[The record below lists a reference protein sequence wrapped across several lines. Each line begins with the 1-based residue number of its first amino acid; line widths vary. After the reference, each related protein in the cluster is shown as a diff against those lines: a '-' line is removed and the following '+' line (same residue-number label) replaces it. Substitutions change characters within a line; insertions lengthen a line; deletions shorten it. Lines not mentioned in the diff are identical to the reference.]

1 MNRYSTYSAA
11 IRGTSTSTP
20 FLAPVYVVMLCL
32 FFLTGTTAQSGIE
45 SQSGSQIQGDSR
57 TQEDSQTQPDSEIQ
71 LSSEIQSE
79 PQTQSGRE
87 VQSDSEIRSISDT
100 FQITVDSLIIAAPK
114 TFGEI
119 HEAMQENRSDTVL
132 MRYFANISEEKNY
145 AAGQGY
151 ALNELGRAY
160 RNTSQ
165 YDAAIDLHLE
175 ALAVSEKADNLDMRV
190 YSLNNLGVVY
200 RRIFSIR
207 TAMDY
212 NQEALELAETVEN
225 PSVSLKRSINV
236 SINSIGNLYL
246 MLNQYDEAIVY
257 FERSVEL
264 ESELGNTLGLAVNYQ
279 NIGKCYEEKGNLNQA
294 LEKYLASLDYN
305 EQIDNDM
312 GRVICKTSIA
322 QIYLKQNRSKEAL
335 RLLEPVL
342 PLAQKLGDGF
352 LIAPVY
358 IVMGWAQ
365 MEMGAYSNAENN
377 LVQGSDLAQRYKLSD
392 RFSQANHLMSKLFA
406 KTGDYKKALEVKL
419 EAVAI
424 DEKMFNEGTVRY
436 VNDILFRYN
445 SDKTMN
451 DVQLLAQENEMYQ
464 MELRTTR
471 TTLLISGIALALL
484 AGIFYI
490 LYRQYQLKNEKK
502 VLTLEQSMLRSQ
514 MNPHFLF
521 NSLNSIKLYI
531 INNEQKNAVHY
542 LNKFSKLVR
551 KILESSSIREIPLA
565 EELETVE
572 LYMTIEN
579 IRFSDEINF
588 NIHID
593 EQIDTHTIRVP
604 SLILQPFLENALWHG
619 LSSKEGAKNIT
630 IAVTKAKKEYINI
643 AITDNGIGRA
653 AAEEIKHN
661 KVLKRKSVG
670 IDITKERL
678 ANFAKDYQNS
688 FYLEIVDL
696 FNEDGTAGGTKVIL
710 HLPTV

>member
-1 MNRYSTYSAA
+1 MELHTTHSSAISGA
-11 IRGTSTSTP
+11 SSP
-20 FLAPVYVVMLCL
+20 FLRLVLAAVIFLL
-32 FFLTGTTAQSGIE
+32 FITGTTAQSI
-45 SQSGSQIQGDSR
+45 
-57 TQEDSQTQPDSEIQ
+57 PK
-71 LSSEIQSE
+71 
-79 PQTQSGRE
+79 
-87 VQSDSEIRSISDT
+87 T
-100 FQITVDSLIIAAPK
+100 FQYTVDSLIKAAPK
-114 TFGEI
+114 TFSDI
-119 HEAMQENRSDTVL
+119 HEVMDQKRSDTLL
-132 MRYFANISEEKNY
+132 MRYFANISKKKNY
-145 AAGQGY
+145 FAGLGY
-151 ALNELGRAY
+151 ALNELGRTY
-160 RNTSQ
+160 RNISQ
-165 YDAAIDLHLE
+165 YETAIKLHLE
-175 ALAVSEKADNLDMRV
+175 AKAISEKADNLDMRV

-200 RRIFSIR
+200 RRLFSIR
-207 TAMDY
+207 SAMDY
-212 NQEALELAETVEN
+212 NQEALELAETVKN

-246 MLNQYDEAIVY
+246 MLNQYSEAIVY
-257 FERSVEL
+257 FERSVKL

-279 NIGKCYEEKGNLNQA
+279 NIGKCFEEQGNLDKA
-294 LEKYLASLDYN
+294 LEKYRESLAYN
-305 EQIDNDM
+305 EEIDNNM
-312 GRVICKTSIA
+312 GRVICKTSMA

-335 RLLEPVL
+335 SLLETTL

-352 LIAPVY
+352 LIAPVF

-365 MEMGAYSNAENN
+365 MQMGEYISAENN
-377 LVQGSDLAQRYKLSD
+377 LLQGSGLAEKFKLSD
-392 RFSQANHLMSKLFA
+392 RFSQANHLLSKLFE
-406 KTGDYKKALEVKL
+406 KNQDYKKALDYKL
-419 EAVAI
+419 LAVAN
-424 DEKMFNEGTVRY
+424 DEKMFNEGTVQY

-445 SDKTMN
+445 SDKTKN
-451 DVQLLAQENEMYQ
+451 DVQLLAQENEMIQ
-464 MELRTTR
+464 MKLRTTY

-502 VLTLEQSMLRSQ
+502 MLTLEQSMLRSQ

-551 KILESSSIREIPLA
+551 KILESSSVREIPLD

-579 IRFSDEINF
+579 IRFSEELDFTIQ
-588 NIHID
+588 ID
-593 EQIDTHTIRVP
+593 EEVDAHTIRVP

-619 LSSKEGAKNIT
+619 LSSKNGDKKIRIEVTKDKKGYINIT
-630 IAVTKAKKEYINI
+630 II
-643 AITDNGIGRA
+643 DNGIGRV
-653 AAEEIKHN
+653 AAEEIKRN

-670 IDITKERL
+670 INITKERL

-696 FNEDGTAGGTKVIL
+696 YSEDGDANGTKVIL